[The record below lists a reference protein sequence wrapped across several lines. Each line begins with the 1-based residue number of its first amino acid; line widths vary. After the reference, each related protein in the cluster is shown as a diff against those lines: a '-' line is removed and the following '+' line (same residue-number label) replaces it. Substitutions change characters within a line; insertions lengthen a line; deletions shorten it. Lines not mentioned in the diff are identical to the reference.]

1 MEIPKNAFKRA
12 LAEGRRPIG
21 FWLSLGSPA
30 VAELVAGAGYDW
42 VLVDTEHAPNEV
54 PDVIDQLR
62 ALEGGTAS
70 PVVRPAWNDPV
81 LIKRLLDAGAQSL
94 LVPFVRNAEEAAS
107 AVAATRYP
115 PQGIRGVAT
124 ITRASGYGR
133 VSDYVRRAEDELCVV
148 VQLETRGALAELEAI
163 AAVPGVDALFVGPS
177 DLAADLGHP
186 GEARPSGGAGRDH
199 GRLRPLLA
207 PGQAARHLCADRGR
221 RPSLSRHGRPLRRGG
236 GRRGRA
242 PEGGRRAPRGLP
254 QSRPSM
260 TTEGLSAGEGGTR
273 RVFGLEW
280 PAQVSRPCPARVRHA
295 RVQLRCTR
303 PSRPC

>member
-12 LAEGRRPIG
+12 LAEGKRPIG

-42 VLVDTEHAPNEV
+42 VLVDTEHAPNEL

-70 PVVRPAWNDPV
+70 PVVRPAWNDAV

-94 LVPFVRNAEEAAS
+94 LVPFVRSAEEAAR

-124 ITRASGYGR
+124 LTRASRYGS
-133 VSDYVRRAEDELCVV
+133 VGDYVHAAPEELCVV
-148 VQLETRGALAELEAI
+148 VQLETRGALEELEAI

-177 DLAADLGHP
+177 DLAADMGHVGEPGHP
-186 GEARPSGGAGRDH
+186 DVQAAIVDACARCARLGKPLGTFAPFERDARRYLEMGVRFAAVGADVVVLRSGANALREAFRPS
-199 GRLRPLLA
+199 
-207 PGQAARHLCADRGR
+207 
-221 RPSLSRHGRPLRRGG
+221 
-236 GRRGRA
+236 
-242 PEGGRRAPRGLP
+242 
-254 QSRPSM
+254 
-260 TTEGLSAGEGGTR
+260 
-273 RVFGLEW
+273 
-280 PAQVSRPCPARVRHA
+280 
-295 RVQLRCTR
+295 
-303 PSRPC
+303 